1 MPDRPRV
8 VKQTQEILQSVAL
21 HTVRE
26 VKCWCAGL
34 LLALATAGCGGG
46 ADGARVFE
54 RAQDGLSRVRTI
66 RAHVL
71 VNAHMPIEQTATV
84 PASALPLRRLHV
96 ARWAKRPR
104 RYDCGAELECA
115 RADLDVKAAAREL
128 KPILPPLPFD
138 PGLVDSANVDIA
150 IGRKD
155 GVLRVAHLKG
165 DLLGVQF
172 EVDLKASRDSR

>member
-8 VKQTQEILQSVAL
+8 VKQTQEILQPVAL
-21 HTVRE
+21 HTVRG

-84 PASALPLRRLHV
+84 PASALPLRRLHA

-138 PGLVDSANVDIA
+138 PCLVDSANVDIA
-150 IGRKD
+150 IGRTD